1 MNQHPALPR
10 RLGIGA
16 LAIALVAALAF
27 VALRTGPLAPVK
39 VTVTSVREGKLSPAI
54 FGIGTV
60 EARRSWMV
68 GPTVAGRVLSVR
80 VDVGDVVKAGQL
92 LAEMD
97 PVDLDQRLAALDAAL
112 ARATSTQAAAQAQVA
127 DTTARRELPA
137 INAKR
142 NQDLA
147 AQNFISAG
155 ALEGRLQEKAS
166 ADAALQAAQANL
178 SGSAQDI
185 NRQRAERAALQQQ
198 RGNVRLLAP
207 GDGVV
212 TSRDAEAGST
222 VVAGQPV
229 LRLIDPASLW
239 VRMRVDQGRSAG
251 LAPGLKARIVLRS
264 QPHTSLEGQ
273 VARVELLADAVTE
286 ERIAQVAFAPTPA
299 VATTQAASSTAAFAP
314 SVGELAEVELQLPE
328 TASAL
333 LLPNAS
339 IQRLQG
345 QTGVWRLSEGKP
357 AFTLV
362 RLGVSSLDGRVQML
376 EGLKAGDSVVV
387 YSQKALTEG
396 ARVQV
401 MDALVKVSAGGKAGR
416 SKAGSAP

>member
-1 MNQHPALPR
+1 MNQHPLLLR
-10 RLGIGA
+10 RIAIGA
-16 LAIALVAALAF
+16 LAVALVAALAF

-39 VTVTSVREGKLSPAI
+39 VTVTSVQEGKLNPAL

-60 EARRSWMV
+60 EARRSWVV
-68 GPTVAGRVLSVR
+68 GPTVSGRVLSVR
-80 VDVGDVVKAGQL
+80 VDVGDTVKAGQL

-97 PVDLDQRLAALDAAL
+97 PVDLDQRLTALDAAL
-112 ARATSTQAAAQAQVA
+112 TRANSTQAAAQAQVA
-127 DTTARRELPA
+127 DAMARRELA
-137 INAKR
+137 ALNAKR

-147 AQNFISAG
+147 AQNFISPG
-155 ALEGRLQEKAS
+155 ALESRLQEKAS

-178 SGSAQDI
+178 SGTAQDI
-185 NRQRAERAALQQQ
+185 TRQKAERAALQQQ

-207 GDGVV
+207 ADGVV

-264 QPHTSLEGQ
+264 QPHAPLQGQ

-286 ERIAQVAFAPTPA
+286 ERIAQIAFASAPTAAP
-299 VATTQAASSTAAFAP
+299 AASA
-314 SVGELAEVELQLPE
+314 SVGELAEVELHLPE
-328 TASAL
+328 TAAAL

-345 QTGVWRLSEGKP
+345 KTGVWRLADGKP
-357 AFTLV
+357 TFAPV
-362 RLGVSSLDGRVQML
+362 RLGTSSLDGRVQVQ

-401 MDALVKVSAGGKAGR
+401 VDALVKTA
-416 SKAGSAP
+416 AGSTP

>member
-1 MNQHPALPR
+1 MKQRPLVVR
-10 RLGIGA
+10 RIVIGI
-16 LAIALVAALAF
+16 LAVALVAALAF
-27 VALRTGPLAPVK
+27 VALRTGPLAPIK
-39 VTVTSVREGKLSPAI
+39 VTVTSVQEGKLNPAI

-112 ARATSTQAAAQAQVA
+112 ARASSTQAAAQAQVTDA
-127 DTTARRELPA
+127 MARRELA
-137 INAKR
+137 ALNAKR

-147 AQNFISAG
+147 AQNFISPG
-155 ALEGRLQEKAS
+155 ALESRLQEKAS
-166 ADAALQAAQANL
+166 ADAALQTAQANL
-178 SGSAQDI
+178 SGTAQDI
-185 NRQRAERAALQQQ
+185 TRQKAERAALQQQ

-207 GDGVV
+207 ANGVV

-264 QPHTSLEGQ
+264 QPRTALQGQ

-286 ERIAQVAFAPTPA
+286 ERIAQIAFASAPA
-299 VATTQAASSTAAFAP
+299 PSASAVSA

-328 TASAL
+328 TATAL

-357 AFTLV
+357 AFSPV
-362 RLGVSSLDGRVQML
+362 RLGTSSLDGRVQVL

-401 MDALVKVSAGGKAGR
+401 VDALVKTA
-416 SKAGSAP
+416 AGSAP

>member
-1 MNQHPALPR
+1 LLR
-10 RLGIGA
+10 RVLIGA
-16 LAIALVAALAF
+16 LAVALVAALAF
-27 VALRTGPLAPVK
+27 VALRTGPLAPIK
-39 VTVTSVREGKLSPAI
+39 VTVTSVQEGKLNPAI

-112 ARATSTQAAAQAQVA
+112 ARASSTQAAAQAQVA
-127 DTTARRELPA
+127 DATARRELA
-137 INAKR
+137 ALNAKR

-147 AQNFISAG
+147 AQYFISPG
-155 ALEGRLQEKAS
+155 ALESRLQEKAS

-178 SGSAQDI
+178 SGTAQDI
-185 NRQRAERAALQQQ
+185 TRQKAERAALQQQ

-207 GDGVV
+207 ADGVV

-239 VRMRVDQGRSAG
+239 VRMRVDQGRSNG

-264 QPHTSLEGQ
+264 QPYAPLQGQ

-286 ERIAQVAFAPTPA
+286 ERIAQIAFASAPTTAPA
-299 VATTQAASSTAAFAP
+299 VSA

-328 TASAL
+328 TAVAL

-339 IQRLQG
+339 VQRLQG
-345 QTGVWRLSEGKP
+345 KTGVWRLADGKP
-357 AFTLV
+357 AFAPV
-362 RLGVSSLDGRVQML
+362 RLGTSSLDGRVQVL
-376 EGLKAGDSVVV
+376 EGLKAGDAVVV

-401 MDALVKVSAGGKAGR
+401 VDALVKAP
-416 SKAGSAP
+416 AGSAP